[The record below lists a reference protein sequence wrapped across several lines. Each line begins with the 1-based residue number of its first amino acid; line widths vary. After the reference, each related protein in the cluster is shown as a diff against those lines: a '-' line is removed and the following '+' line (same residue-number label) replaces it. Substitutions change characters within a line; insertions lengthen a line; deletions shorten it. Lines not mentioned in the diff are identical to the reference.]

1 MTFWLVRAG
10 KHGEQENGAIKNNVI
25 TIGWDE
31 LPDLSKID
39 SRDELKT
46 TYNEF
51 YGGNSKRH
59 VAQVVG
65 QILKFV
71 KEISKGD
78 LVALPLK
85 TAPGIRI
92 GKVTGD
98 YQFKEIQDDIKHIR
112 GVEWYETVFPRSAFD
127 QDILN
132 SLGAFLTVGEVHAHN
147 AEERVQKMLSG
158 QIPSGNK
165 DEEIDATDD
174 DYDLERRA
182 RDEIITVLGT
192 KFKNHNLSR
201 LINAILIAKGYTTK
215 QSPPGAD
222 GGVDI
227 LAGSG
232 KLGFES
238 PKICVQVKS
247 SEKAIDVTVV
257 RELDGVVKSF
267 NADYG
272 LLVAW
277 GGLTGSAIKESI
289 QKFFSIRLW
298 SQEDIVDEI
307 IKNYENIDSS
317 IKAELPLK
325 SIFLFDDSET

>member
-1 MTFWLVRAG
+1 
-10 KHGEQENGAIKNNVI
+10 
-25 TIGWDE
+25 TIGWNE

-39 SRDELKT
+39 SKDKLKT
-46 TYNEF
+46 IYNEA
-51 YGGNSKRH
+51 YSGNSKKH
-59 VAQVVG
+59 VAQVAG
-65 QILKFV
+65 QIWNFA

-85 TAPGIRI
+85 TTGGIKI
-92 GKVTGD
+92 GEVDGD

-112 GVEWYETVFPRSAFD
+112 GVKWHKTLPRSAFD

-132 SLGAFLTVGEVHAHN
+132 SLGAFLTVGKVHAHN

-247 SEKAIDVTVV
+247 SGKAVDVTVV